1 MKSIEIWKLVFEADA
16 AINANFSSKQI
27 KAIHL
32 AINKAINENSDHHLV
47 LGETRFKAVSPDGHE
62 ENGS

>member
-1 MKSIEIWKLVFEADA
+1 VFEADA
-16 AINANFSSKQI
+16 AINANFSSQQI

-47 LGETRFKAVSPDGHE
+47 LGETRFKAVSPEGHE